1 MCNVGKK
8 DTNICPIHVVTF
20 TLTSNLV
27 TDYIHKRRGEAFEY
41 MISVTK
47 IADIK
52 LKLTTRIG
60 HMMSLDCDFG
70 SIWKLLL
77 GVHNI
82 LKVFF

>member
-1 MCNVGKK
+1 MKQS
-8 DTNICPIHVVTF
+8 I
-20 TLTSNLV
+20 
-27 TDYIHKRRGEAFEY
+27 AFEY

-47 IADIK
+47 IDIK
-52 LKLTTRIG
+52 VKLTTRIG